1 MFLFRRRT
9 GQGSRLRALRELY
22 HGFVR
27 EKSPEAKG
35 RALLLQWLTPAQR
48 RQFEEQ
54 GYFDVVGCA
63 TQRRY
68 RVQYGSVANV
78 QEIDFE
84 RQSAGTLCF
93 APEGLS
99 GPRRRHA
106 CSEDCLGGR

>member
-1 MFLFRRRT
+1 M
-9 GQGSRLRALRELY
+9 ALSA
-22 HGFVR
+22 
-27 EKSPEAKG
+27 KSHLKAKG

-84 RQSAGTLCF
+84 GQSAGVLCF
-93 APEGLS
+93 APKGGLS

-106 CSEDCLGGR
+106 CSEDCLRDRRTCDTGPGESSGTGS